1 MIAAELH
8 PLARACVRLGLG
20 RHREAPLVGEPP
32 REVLALMLEALVIRV
47 MLALFGLPR
56 ELRVGVAAAPDTRR
70 AVMHAHRVIRD
81 SIEQRAVVR
90 DDDADA
96 AKALE
101 SRDQQL
107 ARLGIKVIGRLVEHQ
122 DGRLCAE
129 RGADL
134 PSLALSRRQRGPSR
148 ERGSV
153 EAQLAMD
160 SPRDAVGRA
169 RERRNLGRHRLD
181 GLCTC
186 PNHAARRIEI
196 HVPRSS
202 ARVRPR

>member
-8 PLARACVRLGLG
+8 PLARAGVRLGLG

-32 REVLALMLEALVIRV
+32 REVLALILEALVVRV
-47 MLALFGLPR
+47 MLALLGLPR
-56 ELRVGVAAAPDTRR
+56 ELRVGVTAAPDTRR

-81 SIEQRAVVR
+81 SIEHRAVVR

-101 SRDQQL
+101 SHNEQL

-122 DGRLCAE
+122 DCGLCPE

-134 PSLALSRRQRGPSR
+134 PSLALSRR
-148 ERGSV
+148 
-153 EAQLAMD
+153 
-160 SPRDAVGRA
+160 
-169 RERRNLGRHRLD
+169 
-181 GLCTC
+181 
-186 PNHAARRIEI
+186 
-196 HVPRSS
+196 
-202 ARVRPR
+202 